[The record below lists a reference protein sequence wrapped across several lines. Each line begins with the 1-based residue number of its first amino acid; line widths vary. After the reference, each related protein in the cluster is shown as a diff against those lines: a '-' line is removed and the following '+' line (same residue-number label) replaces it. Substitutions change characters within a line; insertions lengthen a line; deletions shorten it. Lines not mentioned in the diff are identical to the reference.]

1 MQNED
6 FAVTVE
12 TLKAELIASNE
23 EAERA
28 SKELEVMRSRAL
40 QDSAQES
47 YMRERELRELQ
58 AELEQC
64 RIERDEWEQKAM
76 QEHISADE
84 ARTTADILRRDLE
97 AERESR
103 QRAEG
108 AFEMEREKSNN
119 LQSVLEDFQAGM
131 HISALSRLLWL
142 SLLQRKTM
150 ISSKQ

>member
-1 MQNED
+1 MTVQNED
-6 FAVTVE
+6 FTVTVA

-23 EAERA
+23 EAEWA
-28 SKELEVMRSRAL
+28 SKELEVMHSRAL
-40 QDSAQES
+40 QDSVQES
-47 YMRERELRELQ
+47 YLWEHELRELQ

-64 RIERDEWEQKAM
+64 RIEHDKWEQKAM

-84 ARTTADILRRDLE
+84 AWTTADILRRDPE

-108 AFEMEREKSNN
+108 VFKMEREKSNN

-131 HISALSRLLWL
+131 HTSALSRLLWL
-142 SLLQRKTM
+142 SPLQ
-150 ISSKQ
+150 